1 MRATVL
7 VPGSNAPDQP
17 QEKWV
22 SMKWRLFCVAVAL
35 AGLFL
40 IFRHI
45 PAATLFNI
53 IRAMH
58 VGWFV
63 GALALYGS
71 MFLPAAV
78 RWRLALRANDAVVN
92 WPATFRFTIIGHF
105 FYLILFGGTGGDA
118 AKATVYS
125 RRFNLPLP
133 RLFASVWLDRLM
145 GSGALLVI
153 SAIVFAIA
161 GLNGGFARAH
171 SISVRRS
178 VWWLLL
184 IIPAVGLL
192 LFWLKRSRHESIL
205 RRLSLAF
212 LESAR
217 RLIKSPKRLFAGFVC
232 SLLMQCAVNGMLALN
247 LQAVSHAPIP
257 WLKLVWTFPL
267 ITTISGLPITVAGI
281 GARDGAAIV
290 LLGWCGIP
298 AADAEAMALL
308 TLCVSSFWG
317 LVGGIILWLESGGPA
332 RSGKKPG
339 SPGH

>member
-1 MRATVL
+1 MHATVL
-7 VPGSNAPDQP
+7 VPDSDTPGQP

-40 IFRHI
+40 VFHHI
-45 PAATLFNI
+45 PAAILFNI

-63 GALALYGS
+63 GALALYGA
-71 MFLPAAV
+71 MFLPAAG

-118 AKATVYS
+118 AKATLYA
-125 RRFNLPLP
+125 RRFKLPLP

-153 SAIVFAIA
+153 SAIVFTVA

-171 SISVRRS
+171 SITIHRS
-178 VWWLLL
+178 VWWFLL
-184 IIPAVGLL
+184 IIPAVALL
-192 LFWLKRSRHESIL
+192 LFWLKRSRHESFL
-205 RRLSLAF
+205 RRLALAF
-212 LESAR
+212 LEGAK
-217 RLIKSPKRLFAGFVC
+217 RLIKSPKRLSAGFFC

-247 LQAVSHAPIP
+247 LQAVSHTPIP

-281 GARDGAAIV
+281 GARDGAAIA
-290 LLGWCGIP
+290 LLGWCGVP

-308 TLCVSSFWG
+308 TLCVSAFWG
-317 LVGGIILWLESGGPA
+317 LVGGIILWRESGGPA
-332 RSGKKPG
+332 HAGEKEPPPSA
-339 SPGH
+339 